1 MSNITKA
8 VDEVIDL
15 KVRAVEEWLKET
27 VEPLL
32 KEVDAL
38 NKKIFEKAYREV
50 LDKEEEAK
58 NA

>member
-38 NKKIFEKAYREV
+38 NKKMFEKAYKEV
-50 LDKEEEAK
+50 KELEEEV

>member
-38 NKKIFEKAYREV
+38 NKKIFEELK
-50 LDKEEEAK
+50 
-58 NA
+58 